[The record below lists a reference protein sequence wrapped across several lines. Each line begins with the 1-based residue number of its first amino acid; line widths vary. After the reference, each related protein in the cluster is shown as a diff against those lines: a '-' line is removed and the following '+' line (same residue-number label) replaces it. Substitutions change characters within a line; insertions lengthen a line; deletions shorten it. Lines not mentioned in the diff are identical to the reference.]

1 MDQVRASI
9 VVLCFNGLEEA
20 THPCLTSIIDN
31 TPVGSYELIII
42 DNASVDGTPEYLRSF
57 SKQHLNVRIQ
67 LNENNKGYAGGNND
81 GIKLAQG
88 QHIVLLNNDTLVLVG
103 WLDRL
108 LKLFNEQPG
117 VGLVGPVTN
126 SAGNEQRIDLKGL
139 NEKNFENIAGAH
151 IESQQVVWFSTEKL
165 GFFCV
170 AMRRTV
176 LEKIGYLDE
185 KFGIGM
191 FEDDDYCLRAKKAG
205 FTLAVVEDCFVYHKG
220 SVSFKKLA
228 TNDYIE
234 IFNKNRDYFYEKHS
248 ILWSYTDIALSIWVR
263 IRDDLGLIEKNID
276 RSLAERVLS
285 RINVMDDALSQLLD
299 IEQRAAVI
307 KGKAFLEVQL
317 AEKQRFLMEMSDWAT
332 GLKQDNEHLA
342 EAASTTRAELMKM
355 SDWAA
360 GMKSEID
367 AMSRSRCYRIF
378 RFLQRRGV

>member
-1 MDQVRASI
+1 M
-9 VVLCFNGLEEA
+9 
-20 THPCLTSIIDN
+20 
-31 TPVGSYELIII
+31 
-42 DNASVDGTPEYLRSF
+42 
-57 SKQHLNVRIQ
+57 
-67 LNENNKGYAGGNND
+67 
-81 GIKLAQG
+81 
-88 QHIVLLNNDTLVLVG
+88 
-103 WLDRL
+103 
-108 LKLFNEQPG
+108 
-117 VGLVGPVTN
+117 
-126 SAGNEQRIDLKGL
+126 
-139 NEKNFENIAGAH
+139 
-151 IESQQVVWFSTEKL
+151 
-165 GFFCV
+165 
-170 AMRRTV
+170 
-176 LEKIGYLDE
+176 
-185 KFGIGM
+185 
-191 FEDDDYCLRAKKAG
+191 
-205 FTLAVVEDCFVYHKG
+205 
-220 SVSFKKLA
+220 SFKKLA